1 MLGLSRELSFSFYL
15 LKPFIISQIIQWND
29 SSRLIHWIILVNFQ
43 FFSLPRQNT
52 LLRLNRSTRVYWKHW
67 IPSYLWITRKDVK
80 KPPKKVICYS
90 EGLDKMISS
99 LFLLS
104 TWILFSQIFLGGKI
118 SGHRLGTWSIPPVIV
133 DEELY
138 RSNFPNSKW
147 TEASGLTYSWWS
159 GLKSLDFYNL
169 IHAACS

>member
-1 MLGLSRELSFSFYL
+1 MPGLIRQRSFALYL
-15 LKPFIISQIIQWND
+15 LKPIIISQLVQWND
-29 SSRLIHWIILVNFQ
+29 SSWLIHWIILVNFQ

-52 LLRLNRSTRVYWKHW
+52 LLRLSRSTRVYWKLW

-80 KPPKKVICYS
+80 KRPKKVICYS
-90 EGLDKMISS
+90 EEGFDNMISS

-104 TWILFSQIFLGGKI
+104 TWILCSWNFLGGKM

-138 RSNFPNSKW
+138 RSNFLNSK
-147 TEASGLTYSWWS
+147 EQRH
-159 GLKSLDFYNL
+159 LD
-169 IHAACS
+169 